1 MIQNTKNNQIDKLDR
16 ILLELMQKDAALSV
30 GNLAEQI
37 GISKSACWRRIQK
50 LEESGV
56 IRQRVTILDP
66 SKIGLNLTVFIS
78 VRTSQHN
85 TKWADSFKKTVEGI
99 SGITEVYRMGGDVDY
114 LLKAIVSDM
123 SGYDR
128 LYQQLISADLFEVTA
143 GFVMETMKQTTI
155 LPLTSVVL
163 KE

>member
-1 MIQNTKNNQIDKLDR
+1 MDKLDTK
-16 ILLELMQKDAALSV
+16 LLGLMQEDAGLSV

-50 LEESGV
+50 LEENGV
-56 IRQRVTILDP
+56 IRQRVTLLEP
-66 SKIGLNLTVFIS
+66 TKIGLSLTVFIS

-85 TKWADSFKKTVEGI
+85 PKWAENFKAAVQDI

-128 LYQQLISADLFEVTA
+128 LYQKLIAADLFEVTA
-143 GFVMETMKQTTI
+143 GFVMETMKQTTV
-155 LPLTSVVL
+155 LPLSSIMS
-163 KE
+163 KD